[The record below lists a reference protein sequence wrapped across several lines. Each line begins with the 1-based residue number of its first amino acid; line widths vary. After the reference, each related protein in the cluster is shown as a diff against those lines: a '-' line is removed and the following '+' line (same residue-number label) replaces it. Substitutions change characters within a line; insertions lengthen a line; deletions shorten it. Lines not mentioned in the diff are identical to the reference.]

1 MKPSTL
7 PITCCFALTAMSTAG
22 LSHWWSVRQVI
33 AASHSGMHFA
43 ATSLSAPRPA
53 SIVDTISATISDANF
68 DTISDTISAIISA
81 LTPAPT
87 AAPSPALTAAPTPAL
102 TAAPTPALTAAP
114 TPAPIPAPTLAP
126 SDVRPV
132 KDPVLLVREPVA
144 QPPDPNAEQK
154 KFFEAL
160 IEKINGLQNQ
170 NRDLLDQLAETNRD
184 LMKLE
189 FRVDTHSES
198 FRPLP
203 VSEDR
208 PFTSVEV
215 TPGVLP
221 PRAIPVPPARE

>member
-7 PITCCFALTAMSTAG
+7 PITCCFALTVMSTAG

-33 AASHSGMHFA
+33 AATHSGMHFA

-81 LTPAPT
+81 L
-87 AAPSPALTAAPTPAL
+87 
-102 TAAPTPALTAAP
+102 TPALTAAP

>member
-7 PITCCFALTAMSTAG
+7 PITCCFALTVMSTAG

-33 AASHSGMHFA
+33 AATHSGMHFA

-81 LTPAPT
+81 LTPA
-87 AAPSPALTAAPTPAL
+87 
-102 TAAPTPALTAAP
+102 LTAAP
-114 TPAPIPAPTLAP
+114 TPAPIPAPILAPTLAP